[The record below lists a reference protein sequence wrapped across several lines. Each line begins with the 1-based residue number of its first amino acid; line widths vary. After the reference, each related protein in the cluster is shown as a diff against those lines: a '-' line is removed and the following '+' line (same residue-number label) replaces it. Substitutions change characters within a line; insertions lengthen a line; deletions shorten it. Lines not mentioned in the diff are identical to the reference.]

1 VFVREPLLLTLASP
15 NPKQNRIL
23 AELATNEYSRLQDD
37 LELVNLKLGE
47 VLFNPGETVNF
58 VYFPITGIVSLTLN
72 TRNGASAELAMIGNE
87 GLVGIPLVLGGAT
100 TNHRVIVQNPGA
112 AYRVKVEVIRWELDQ
127 GGSLQHLALRHTQV
141 LMTQMAQSVVCNRHH
156 AIDQQLYRWL
166 LHSLDRLTSL
176 QIHMTQELI
185 ASFLG
190 VRREAITEA
199 AGKLQLAG
207 LIQYSRGYINII
219 NRAGLEARA
228 CECYGVVKAEYDRLF
243 EIAPETRLRSRT
255 RPNPET
261 VRSRAEARWIQAP
274 PEVAKSP
281 WDNAQLVHELQVHQ
295 IELEMHNEALRHAY
309 DEADALRD
317 RYADIY
323 DFAPVAYFT
332 LNREGVILD
341 LNLSGAILLGI
352 KGSQKGR
359 HRFAAFVSPG
369 SLNTFNQFL
378 EEVLPATQKTTCEVV
393 LTGNTQRPD
402 AIVRIEATP
411 NEGGD
416 ECRMVVID
424 ISAERAAQQALA
436 VRERYLRAIL
446 DSFPFMV
453 WLKDEQSQFI
463 AVNAPFATK
472 FGWPSTESLVGRN
485 DFDIATPD
493 LAAAFQAKDQ
503 AVLLSGE
510 RKMVEELLKFGDEQ
524 RWFEIYKSPIILADR
539 PVGTVGFA
547 RDINL
552 RHEMQQTLKDAEA
565 QHRNLI
571 EHLPLN
577 IAIVQN
583 SLIRYINPKCEAV
596 TGYSL
601 AECTNQAF
609 LPMIFEADRARAIE
623 MYQAYS
629 RGEVLPADFEVRLIG
644 KAGQVIDCRL
654 HVSAMQWD
662 GKRAALAVFEDI
674 SAQKAIDAELHRLAS
689 IDPLTALASPAHFI
703 EQMTRALSRL
713 RRDENRQVAV
723 LVLDLDHFAA
733 INKALGQLAG
743 DAILR
748 LFSALLC
755 EQLRNLDFAGR
766 IGGEKFAILLE
777 ETDLPAAA
785 IFAERLRLKTETT
798 SVSIGEQR
806 VSITVSIGIAA
817 MNDADDTVDQVMQR
831 AELALLRAKSGG
843 RNSIQTADS
852 RQQTADSRQQTADSQ
867 NIIPTSKE
875 NNK

>member
-1 VFVREPLLLTLASP
+1 LDTPVIN

-23 AELATNEYSRLQDD
+23 AELATSEYARLQDD

-47 VLFNPGETVNF
+47 ILYNPGDTVDF
-58 VYFPITGIVSLTLN
+58 VYFPITCIASLTFT
-72 TRNGASAELAMIGNE
+72 TRNGASAELAIIGNE
-87 GLVGIPLVLGGAT
+87 GLVGVSLVLGGAT
-100 TNHRVIVQNPGA
+100 ANHRVMVQSPGK
-112 AYRVKVEVIRWELDQ
+112 AYRLKAEVVRWELDQ
-127 GGSLQHLALRHTQV
+127 GGSLQNLALRHAQA
-141 LMTQMAQSVVCNRHH
+141 LMVQISQNVVCNRHH
-156 AIDQQLYRWL
+156 PIDQQLCRWL
-166 LHSLDRLTSL
+166 LLSLDRLPGL

-219 NRAGLEARA
+219 DRPGLEARA

-243 EIAPETRLRSRT
+243 QISPETRLRSRA

-261 VRSRAEARWIQAP
+261 VRTRAEARWMQAP
-274 PEVAKSP
+274 PESAKTP

-323 DFAPVAYFT
+323 DFAPVSYIT
-332 LNREGVILD
+332 LNRDGVILD

-369 SLNTFNQFL
+369 SLTTFNQFL
-378 EEVLPATQKTTCEVV
+378 EEVLPATQKTACEIA
-393 LTGNTQRPD
+393 LISNPQRPEATVWID
-402 AIVRIEATP
+402 AIP
-411 NEGGD
+411 NEAGN
-416 ECRMVVID
+416 ECRMVVSD
-424 ISAERAAQQALA
+424 ITSERSAQQEIK
-436 VRERYLRAIL
+436 VRELYLRAIL
-446 DSFPFMV
+446 DNFPFMV

-463 AVNAPFATK
+463 AVNASLASN

-485 DFDIATPD
+485 DYDIAEPEM
-493 LAAAFQAKDQ
+493 AAAFQADDR
-503 AVLLSGE
+503 AVLHSGE
-510 RKMVEELLKFGDEQ
+510 RRMVEEFIKFGDEA
-524 RWFEIYKSPIILADR
+524 RWFETYKSPITLENR

-552 RHEMQQTLKDAEA
+552 RHETQRALKNSEE
-565 QHRNLI
+565 RYRSLI
-571 EHLPLN
+571 EQLPLSV
-577 IAIVQN
+577 AIIQDG
-583 SLIRYINPKCEAV
+583 LIRYINPKSEALI
-596 TGYSL
+596 GYTL
-601 AECTNQAF
+601 AECLNQSF
-609 LPMIFEADRARAIE
+609 YPYVYDESRERAIE
-623 MYQAYS
+623 MHQAFL
-629 RGEVLPADFEVRLIG
+629 RGETLPDSFEVCLLD
-644 KAGQVIDCRL
+644 KYGQRVDCRL
-654 HVSAMQWD
+654 HVSQIQWA
-662 GKRAALAVFEDI
+662 GENAALAVFEDVT
-674 SAQKAIDAELHRLAS
+674 AQKAMDAELQRLAS
-689 IDPLTALASPAHFI
+689 IDTLTALASPGHFL
-703 EQMTRALSRL
+703 EHMKQALSQIQ
-713 RRDENRQVAV
+713 RDENRQIAV
-723 LVLDLDHFAA
+723 LVLDLDHFTA

-748 LFSALLC
+748 LFSALIC
-755 EQLRNLDFAGR
+755 EQLRSSDFAGR

-785 IFAERLRLKTETT
+785 KFAERLRLKTEAT

-817 MNDADDTVDQVMQR
+817 MSGADDMVEQVLER
-831 AELALLRAKSGG
+831 AELALFRAKSGG

-867 NIIPTSKE
+867 NIIPASKE